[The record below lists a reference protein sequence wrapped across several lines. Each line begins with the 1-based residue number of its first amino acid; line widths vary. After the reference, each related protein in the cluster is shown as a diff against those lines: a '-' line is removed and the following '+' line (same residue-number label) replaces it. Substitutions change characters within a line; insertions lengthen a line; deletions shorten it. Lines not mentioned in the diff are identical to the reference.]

1 MMLLLQ
7 LCAVMM
13 LLFQPHVVDDDVID
27 VVVIDFML
35 TNVDVSGSISML

>member
-13 LLFQPHVVDDDVID
+13 LLFQPHAVDDDVID